1 MEELQLSSDLSWI
14 EVQFLKK
21 AVDILC
27 QCRMT
32 LKWTYAFA
40 YYLKR
45 TNATE
50 LFEDNQR
57 DLEMAT
63 EQLSELLEK
72 PVEAERIPELK
83 QQVLDKTVYVASRR
97 EVVLDDTARGLIEGR
112 WEYNVDIDS

>member
-1 MEELQLSSDLSWI
+1 MEELQQTSDLSWI

-40 YYLKR
+40 FYLVR
-45 TNATE
+45 INATK

-72 PVEAERIPELK
+72 PIEPDKIAELK
-83 QQVLDKTVYVASRR
+83 QQLLDKTVYVASRR
-97 EVVLDDTARGLIEGR
+97 KVVLADTARGLTEGR
-112 WEYNVDIDS
+112 WEYNVSLSN